1 MSETSSVES
10 DRLSPE
16 TKRMKDARAAGKLS
30 LEAKRMK
37 EARAVHSNTVRGE

>member
-16 TKRMKDARAAGKLS
+16 AKRMKDARAAGKLS

>member
-16 TKRMKDARAAGKLS
+16 
-30 LEAKRMK
+30 AKRMK
-37 EARAVHSNTVRGE
+37 EARAVPNNIVGGGIAIGRGGK

>member
-16 TKRMKDARAAGKLS
+16 AKRMKDARAAAKLTG
-30 LEAKRMK
+30 EAERMK
-37 EARAVHSNTVRGE
+37 GARAAHSNIS